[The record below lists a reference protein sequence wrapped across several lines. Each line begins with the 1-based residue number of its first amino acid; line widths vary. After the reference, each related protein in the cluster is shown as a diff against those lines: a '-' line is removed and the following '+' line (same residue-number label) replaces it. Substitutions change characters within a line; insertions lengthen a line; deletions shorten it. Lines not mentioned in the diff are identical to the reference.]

1 MIRSHT
7 RISLVLP
14 PKPIHH
20 PPQRRPRLLR
30 PRRQLLALTVS
41 LLRIRAHNAA
51 LLWSLWC
58 ACKLLALWRCVS
70 KLLALRRRRASKLLR
85 TPILRHLHPGSL
97 LLIRALGR
105 KILRR
110 RIGVVVQ
117 RGRLGVALLLAL
129 WVVGILLGVESEVVL
144 GDLAVAAALRV
155 GY

>member
-7 RISLVLP
+7 RISLLLP

-30 PRRQLLALTVS
+30 PRRQLLALIVS

-51 LLWSLWC
+51 LLWTLRC
-58 ACKLLALWRCVS
+58 ACE
-70 KLLALRRRRASKLLR
+70 LLALRRRRTSKLLR
-85 TPILRHLHPGSL
+85 APILRHLHPGSL

-117 RGRLGVALLLAL
+117 RRRLGVALLLAVG
-129 WVVGILLGVESEVVL
+129 VVRILLGVEGEVVL
-144 GDLAVAAALRV
+144 GDLAVAAAFGV